1 MKDILSDY
9 DSYFDGAY
17 DWGRDLAKE
26 YDLAPAFDRL
36 FDGYLTDTQVSVSA
50 ARMALETLGI
60 L

>member
-1 MKDILSDY
+1 MDDY

-50 ARMALETLGI
+50 ARMALEVLGI